1 MRTLTPALI
10 QALTG
15 QETTEVIIVL
25 VTIDH
30 DFLADPLRF
39 SSDPTTLVSSTPLLY
54 KTVSRG
60 DDYFFVPMEVTLP
73 DEADGTALQSKLRV
87 SNVGREQI
95 TLLRSVS
102 TPASVTLEVV
112 LASDPDT
119 VAVTLPVLDLAGANW
134 DADAV
139 ELSLT
144 IEAMDKEPYPSGNY
158 DPSHFPA
165 LH

>member
-1 MRTLTPALI
+1 VRTLTPALI
-10 QALTG
+10 QAMTG
-15 QETTEVIIVL
+15 QQTTEVIVVL

-30 DFLADPLRF
+30 DFLTDPLLF
-39 SSDPTTLVSSTPLLY
+39 SSDPTERVSSVPLLY

-60 DDYFFVPMEVTLP
+60 DDYFYVPMEVTLP
-73 DEADGTALQSKLRV
+73 DEAEGTSLQAKLKV

-102 TPASVTLEVV
+102 TPATVTLEVV

-119 VAVTLPVLDLAGANW
+119 VAITLPVLDLTGANW
-134 DADAV
+134 DGQAV
-139 ELSLT
+139 ELTLT
-144 IEAMDKEPYPSGNY
+144 IEALDKEPYPAGNY